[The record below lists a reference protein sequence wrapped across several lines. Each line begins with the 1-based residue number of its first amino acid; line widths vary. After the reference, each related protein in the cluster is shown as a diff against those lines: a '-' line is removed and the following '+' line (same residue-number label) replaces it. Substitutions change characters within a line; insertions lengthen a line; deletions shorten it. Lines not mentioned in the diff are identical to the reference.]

1 MPDGFD
7 QARDGIAHGKLE
19 VVEYDSKSVGN
30 KRKALVYTPP
40 GYSADQ
46 KYPVLYLLHGIGG
59 DEEEW
64 RRGGQP
70 NVILDNLI
78 ADKKAVPM
86 IVVMPNGRAQ
96 PDDRPGP
103 NAMATAPAFN

>member
-1 MPDGFD
+1 MIESPAQKEATGGAGLAWLAAF
-7 QARDGIAHGKLE
+7 A
-19 VVEYDSKSVGN
+19 VN
-30 KRKALVYTPP
+30 FALTALGSELAPW
-40 GYSADQ
+40 
-46 KYPVLYLLHGIGG
+46 LRTFGIGG

-78 ADKKAVPM
+78 ADRKTEPM

-103 NAMATAPAFN
+103 NAMATAPARPQPMQL